1 MFKTRQG
8 FNWSLLLIGLLFILS
23 GLFVLSHP
31 KATLALIATLLGILA
46 IIKGIYE
53 LWFKQWLEKWTGQK
67 LGKVF
72 ILGIVDI
79 ILGLLFVFR
88 PLAGINFIVYVF
100 AFWFILDAVLQLS
113 FARILKTFS
122 ESYYKMIMVSNLL
135 ILLLGVILLF
145 NPLEA
150 GVLVVWVIA
159 LFLIITGILQLL
171 AAFAK

>member
-1 MFKTRQG
+1 M
-8 FNWSLLLIGLLFILS
+8 
-23 GLFVLSHP
+23 
-31 KATLALIATLLGILA
+31 
-46 IIKGIYE
+46 
-53 LWFKQWLEKWTGQK
+53 
-67 LGKVF
+67 F

-88 PLAGINFIVYVF
+88 PLAGINFIVYLF